1 MNGPRRVPGRW
12 FYVAPSVLFVVAIWM
27 AIGPGRASS
36 RVDDRSLIGG
46 TGAERTDLKR
56 FRVVGNGII
65 EDAATGIRRPLL
77 PAEAAAG
84 GTPFDG
90 VDLAV
95 ALPSDLR
102 YGVGPRPQRLRV
114 PSIGL
119 DAPIVPIGLDPTGAL
134 AVPEKVDVAG
144 WWSGGP
150 IPGEAGPTVVVGH
163 YDSKTAA
170 GVFEHLPEV
179 GVGNVITVERSDGW
193 KYRYRVTS
201 SERIAKSAFPTGRVY
216 GATAATA
223 LRLVTCGGR
232 FDRST
237 GHYVDNVIV
246 YAEYVSSTG
255 PDFASY
261 WVWTSQAPEGSVLP
275 ASATSVA
282 ATSPSFTA
290 PFPFEVSTPSTTA
303 IAMTTATAT
312 TAAGAT
318 TSTAPPKAASPAAT
332 TTTAATPAATTTTAA
347 APAATTTTIILP
359 PSSSTGTA
367 PTGVTEPVGAS
378 IPPTVAPASAA
389 STVLEAGVVST
400 VAVARLESPA
410 DSSTTDGRGAP

>member
-36 RVDDRSLIGG
+36 RVDDRSSTHGIGAAG
-46 TGAERTDLKR
+46 TELNR
-56 FRVVGNGII
+56 FRVLGNGII

-84 GTPFDG
+84 GTPFEG
-90 VDLAV
+90 FDLAV
-95 ALPSDLR
+95 PLPSDLR
-102 YGVGPRPQRLRV
+102 DGVGPRPQRLRV

-119 DAPIVPIGLDPTGAL
+119 DALIVPIGLDPTGAL

-170 GVFEHLPEV
+170 GVFEHLPDV
-179 GVGNVITVERSDGW
+179 GVGNVITIERSDGW

-201 SERIAKSAFPTGRVY
+201 SERIAKSAFPTARVY

-246 YAEYVSSTG
+246 YAEYLSATA
-255 PDFASY
+255 PDLAAY
-261 WVWTSQAPEGSVLP
+261 WVWTSQASDGSALP
-275 ASATSVA
+275 PSTTSVA
-282 ATSPSFTA
+282 GTALSATPPSPFD
-290 PFPFEVSTPSTTA
+290 VSTPSTTA
-303 IAMTTATAT
+303 LDL
-312 TAAGAT
+312 
-318 TSTAPPKAASPAAT
+318 P
-332 TTTAATPAATTTTAA
+332 TTTAATASATTTRTAA
-347 APAATTTTIILP
+347 TAPTATTTRTTATAPTATTSTIILP
-359 PSSSTGTA
+359 PSSSAGTA
-367 PTGVTEPVGAS
+367 PTAITEPAGAS
-378 IPPTVAPASAA
+378 IPPTVAPNSAP
-389 STVLEAGVVST
+389 STVPEAGVVP
-400 VAVARLESPA
+400 AVSGPRVESPA